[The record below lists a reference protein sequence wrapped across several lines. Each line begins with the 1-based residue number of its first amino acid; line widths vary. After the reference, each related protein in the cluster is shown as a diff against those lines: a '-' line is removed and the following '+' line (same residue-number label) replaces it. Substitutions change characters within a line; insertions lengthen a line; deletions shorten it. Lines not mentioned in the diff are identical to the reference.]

1 MMRVNNEAMYMMPF
15 MSEFEILNM
24 IRNVESMNEPDM
36 EIILKMFDKDKSMI
50 VILFFFIFQVLLY
63 IYYLKL

>member
-1 MMRVNNEAMYMMPF
+1 MRVNNEAMYMMPF